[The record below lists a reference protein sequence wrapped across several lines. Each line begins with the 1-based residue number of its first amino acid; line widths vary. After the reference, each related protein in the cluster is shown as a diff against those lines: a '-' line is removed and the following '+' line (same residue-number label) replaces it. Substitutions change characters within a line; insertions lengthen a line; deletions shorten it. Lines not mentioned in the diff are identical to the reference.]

1 MWLRFAQMIRRSL
14 GSSRLGLSWLQPPG
28 EGQPAT
34 APRTWTAPVL
44 AGLLLALL
52 HLLLFPPLPGVEL
65 DVLPELG
72 SVAEEDVRA
81 PFDFSAELLAQDVEM
96 RRIQKV
102 LEQPPVLRRLG
113 TARQQDRLSRLEVFG
128 DKLLEAR
135 QMIDLTPEE
144 QREHLA
150 VQFPYVDPA
159 DIDRALAVDEPE
171 TLLAAMRTALGEITT
186 RGVADMLPPGQYNQ
200 VLVVDQQAEIRRD
213 LTSITTQDRLLG
225 VLNEALRRAG
235 LSPADAMW
243 AARLARQ
250 FVTPNL
256 IYDAAET
263 RLEQEQVRQTVPTA
277 RDFIEGEK
285 IVGQGDRVSEQQA
298 LYLDALRERLRMDRS
313 SAAGTGEHL
322 LAVTA
327 RLLSVLLVL
336 GVYGW
341 LAWVYFRDVL
351 QTWRTLI
358 ALVAFAVLVL
368 GAAAFALGTPGLG
381 AFAVPI
387 ALIALLTT
395 VLFKDRAGYA
405 TTGLLVGLLAVVPS
419 VDTLDLLALTLLGV
433 STVVTVRRI
442 QKRSQFYQI
451 IGFLTVFSLAL
462 LLVTRSLVGEIGS
475 LGGGEI
481 TTALLAPAV
490 SVAFALFLLPLVE
503 PLVGIS
509 SDLTL
514 LELSDLNHPLLKRM
528 ALESPGTYHHSQ
540 VVGQLAEQ
548 AARAIGANALQV
560 RVGALFHD
568 IGKMQK
574 AEYYVENQR
583 PGRGGN
589 KHDEL
594 SPNMSALIIASHVR
608 DGIELARRWRLPREV
623 IDFIPQHHGTQ
634 VMEYFYHKALE
645 DEGNETVKVDDF
657 RYPGPKPQRRE
668 TAVLML
674 ADAVEAATRSLAKPT
689 PSRIKEITKQICDK
703 RMLSGELD
711 ESQLTLSDLA
721 RIRQAFIP
729 LLTGI
734 HHARIAYP
742 GQKEREPE
750 KSGTRSAD

>member
-1 MWLRFAQMIRRSL
+1 MWLRFAYVMRRSL
-14 GSSRLGLSWLQPPG
+14 GSGRLGLSWLQPPG
-28 EGQPAT
+28 EGRAAST
-34 APRTWTAPVL
+34 PRTWTAPVL

-65 DVLPELG
+65 DVLPEPG

-81 PFDFSAELLAQDVEM
+81 PFDFSADLLAQDVEM

-102 LEQPPVLRRLG
+102 LEQAPVLRRLG
-113 TARQQDRLSRLEVFG
+113 PPRLGDRLSRLEVFA
-128 DKLLEAR
+128 DKLAEAR

-144 QREHLA
+144 QREHLV
-150 VQFPYVDPA
+150 VQYPYVDPA
-159 DIDRALAVDEPE
+159 DLDRVLAVDEPE
-171 TLLAAMRTALGEITT
+171 TLLAAMRTALGEVTT

-200 VLVVDQQAEIRRD
+200 VLVVDRQAEIRRD

-243 AARLARQ
+243 AARLARH
-250 FVTPNL
+250 FVSPNL

-263 RLEQEQVRQTVPTA
+263 RLEQEQVRQTVSGS

-285 IVGQGDRVSEQQA
+285 IVGRGDRVSEQQA
-298 LYLDALRERLRMDRS
+298 LYLDALRERLRTDRS

-322 LAVTA
+322 LAVIA
-327 RLLSVLLVL
+327 RLLSVLLVM

-341 LAWVYFRDVL
+341 LAWAYFRGVL

-358 ALVAFAVLVL
+358 ALVAFAALVL
-368 GAAAFALGTPGLG
+368 SAAAFALATPGLG

-405 TTGLLVGLLAVVPS
+405 TTGLLVGLLAVLPNVVS
-419 VDTLDLLALTLLGV
+419 LDLLALTLLGIT
-433 STVVTVRRI
+433 TVVTVRRI

-451 IGFLTVFSLAL
+451 IGFLTVFSLVL
-462 LLVTRSLVGEIGS
+462 LLVTRSLVGEVGS
-475 LGGGEI
+475 LSAGEI
-481 TTALLAPAV
+481 TTALLGPSV
-490 SVAFALFLLPLVE
+490 SVAFGLFLLPLVE

-548 AARAIGANALQV
+548 AAHAISANALQV

-608 DGIELARRWRLPREV
+608 DGIELARQWRLPREV

-689 PSRIKEITKQICDK
+689 PSRIKEITRQICDK

-711 ESQLTLSDLA
+711 ESRLTLSDLA

-750 KSGTRSAD
+750 KNGARSAD